1 MSANA
6 MKPTFTNR
14 KGYLNWRSE
23 WKKVYITLSNQIIS
37 DKRQIV
43 SMSRSNDPNVANIQR
58 ELVYK
63 QVMARKMM
71 MLLQE
76 AKLRR
81 DRVLGMHK
89 SLAEQ
94 NASFPI
100 KLEGCRNIDFHFN
113 KGSLEFDFLP
123 MWVLKT
129 KGRSYYINHI
139 DCNIPWSTRERPTDA
154 TRGMIRIK
162 SGDIIIDG
170 EGIATVMQKATEPI
184 LTVA

>member
-6 MKPTFTNR
+6 MKPIFTNR
-14 KGYLNWRSE
+14 KSYLNWRSE
-23 WKKVYITLSNQIIS
+23 WKKVYTALSNQIIS
-37 DKRQIV
+37 DKRKIV
-43 SMSRSNDPNVANIQR
+43 IMSRLNDPNVANIQR

-71 MLLQE
+71 MLMQE
-76 AKLRR
+76 AKTRR
-81 DRVLGMHK
+81 DRILGMHA

-94 NASFPI
+94 TASFPI
-100 KLEGCRNIDFHFN
+100 KLEGCQNIDFHFN

-123 MWVLKT
+123 MWILKA
-129 KGRSYYINHI
+129 KGRSYYVNHI
-139 DCNIPWSTRERPTDA
+139 DCNIPWSTRERPTNA

-170 EGIATVMQKATEPI
+170 EGIATVTQKVTEPI
-184 LTVA
+184 LTFA